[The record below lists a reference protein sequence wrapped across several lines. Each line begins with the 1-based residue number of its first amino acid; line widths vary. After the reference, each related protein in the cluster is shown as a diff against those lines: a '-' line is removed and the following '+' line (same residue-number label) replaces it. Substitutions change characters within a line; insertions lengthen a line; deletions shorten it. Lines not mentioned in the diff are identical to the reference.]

1 MEKEVGRVEPMSSTS
16 KNRNIKE
23 PEIMTEDQQDHS
35 DGNSLSRIVS
45 GPPYSIFTTKAKI
58 FIVIMVSI
66 SALVSPFA
74 ATLFY
79 PALNVLAD
87 QLHVS
92 ESLIT
97 LSVTTYMLAQAVAPA
112 FLAGISDQ
120 SGRRFSFLICFG
132 IYICANI
139 GLALQTNYA
148 ALLVLRCLQACGS
161 SATIALTIAVVAD
174 VATSSER
181 GTYMGYA
188 TGGILMGPA
197 FGPVL
202 GGALAQYLGWRSIF
216 WFLAIFG
223 GVLLILFSIFFPETC
238 RNVVGNG
245 SIPTRGV
252 NRSVLGYLQQRKRNA
267 DLESLASKKANNG
280 EKRKLNIP
288 NPLRTLKILGEKES
302 ALVLLYNGFFF
313 NGQMIVSASLP
324 YMLKR
329 AYGYNELKV
338 GLCFITLGF
347 GCLTSALSMGP
358 VVDWNF
364 RRHAKKVGLVIT
376 KGKQQDLR
384 DFPIERARIEV
395 VVPNHAIGTLAL
407 IAFGWTIEYRL
418 HIAVPEVI
426 LFFVGFGIS
435 TAFNTTNTLLIDLHR
450 DAPATATAAVNFV
463 RCLISAGGVAAIVP
477 MIEAMNPGWTF
488 TFVGLVY
495 VVWMPMLWII
505 MKWGPKW
512 RAEKQ
517 MKKDQ
522 EAAQKARMDAATTR
536 SSVDDLGED
545 EKTNSPE

>member
-1 MEKEVGRVEPMSSTS
+1 MEKEIRGTEPIRPTS
-16 KNRNIKE
+16 KNHGFKE
-23 PEIMTEDQQDHS
+23 PEIRTEGQQEDS
-35 DGNSLSRIVS
+35 NANSLSRIDS

-58 FIVIMVSI
+58 FIVILVSV

-79 PALNVLAD
+79 PALNVLAV

-188 TGGILMGPA
+188 TSGILLGPA

-202 GGALAQYLGWRSIF
+202 GGALAEFLGWRSIF

-223 GVLLILFSIFFPETC
+223 GVLLILFGIFFPETC

-245 SIPTRGV
+245 SIPARGV
-252 NRSVLGYLQQRKRNA
+252 NRSVLGYMQQRKRNA
-267 DLESLASKKANNG
+267 DLGSLTSKKPENG

-313 NGQMIVSASLP
+313 NGQMIVSAGLP
-324 YMLKR
+324 YMLKQ
-329 AYGYNELKV
+329 AYGYNELKI

-358 VVDWNF
+358 VVDWRF
-364 RRHAKKVGLVIT
+364 RVHAKRVGLVII

-407 IAFGWTIEYRL
+407 IAFGWTIQYRL

-435 TAFNTTNTLLIDLHR
+435 SAFNTTSALLIDLHR

-488 TFVGLVY
+488 TFIGLLY

-517 MKKDQ
+517 AKKDL
-522 EAAQKARMDAATTR
+522 EAAEKGRMDTATAH
-536 SSVDDLGED
+536 SSFVNLGEE
-545 EKTNSPE
+545 EKAKLSE

>member
-1 MEKEVGRVEPMSSTS
+1 M
-16 KNRNIKE
+16 
-23 PEIMTEDQQDHS
+23 
-35 DGNSLSRIVS
+35 
-45 GPPYSIFTTKAKI
+45 
-58 FIVIMVSI
+58 
-66 SALVSPFA
+66 
-74 ATLFY
+74 
-79 PALNVLAD
+79 
-87 QLHVS
+87 
-92 ESLIT
+92 
-97 LSVTTYMLAQAVAPA
+97 
-112 FLAGISDQ
+112 
-120 SGRRFSFLICFG
+120 
-132 IYICANI
+132 
-139 GLALQTNYA
+139 
-148 ALLVLRCLQACGS
+148 
-161 SATIALTIAVVAD
+161 
-174 VATSSER
+174 
-181 GTYMGYA
+181 
-188 TGGILMGPA
+188 
-197 FGPVL
+197 
-202 GGALAQYLGWRSIF
+202 
-216 WFLAIFG
+216 
-223 GVLLILFSIFFPETC
+223 
-238 RNVVGNG
+238 
-245 SIPTRGV
+245 
-252 NRSVLGYLQQRKRNA
+252 QQRKRNA

-522 EAAQKARMDAATTR
+522 EVAQKARMDAATTR